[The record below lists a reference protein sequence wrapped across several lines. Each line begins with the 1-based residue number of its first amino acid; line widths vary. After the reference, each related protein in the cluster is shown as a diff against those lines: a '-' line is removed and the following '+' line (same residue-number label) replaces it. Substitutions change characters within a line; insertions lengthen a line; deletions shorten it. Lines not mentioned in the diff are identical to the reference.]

1 MKIKKGF
8 ELRSICG
15 ENIIISLGKENIN
28 FTKVITLNESAADVW
43 KALVGKEFTEADA
56 VKVLLDIYEVTEEQA
71 SKDVKA
77 LFQSWVDAGLAE

>member
-1 MKIKKGF
+1 MRIKKGF

-43 KALVGKEFTEADA
+43 KAVVGKEFTQADA
-56 VKVLLDIYEVTEEQA
+56 VEVILDTYDVSKEQA
-71 SKDVKA
+71 TADVKA
-77 LFQSWVDAGLAE
+77 LLQSWVDAGLAE

>member
-1 MKIKKGF
+1 MRIKKGF

-43 KALVGKEFTEADA
+43 KAVVGKEFKQADA
-56 VKVLLDIYEVTEEQA
+56 VEVILDTYDVSKEQA
-71 SKDVKA
+71 TADVKA
-77 LFQSWVDAGLAE
+77 LLQSWVDAGLAE